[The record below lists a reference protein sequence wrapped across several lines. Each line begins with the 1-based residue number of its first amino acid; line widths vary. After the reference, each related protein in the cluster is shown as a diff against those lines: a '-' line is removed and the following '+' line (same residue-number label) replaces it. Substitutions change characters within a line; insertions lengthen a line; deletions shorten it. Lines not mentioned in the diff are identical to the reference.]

1 MKAFGR
7 TYWFTWAF
15 LVLAAALT
23 GVASLKDAFFGGLV
37 AALFSTALTRVYAR
51 SGLSFAPLIGA
62 AAGAVWVLLMLLK
75 SKWWGYAEDYEQAS
89 WALGV
94 DISVHAAGFAGA
106 GLMTALLSRW
116 SLGRSALA
124 GLALAAAMTAIPY
137 GFIAWVDHRV
147 AGPVEVVL
155 LVSTEVPSDQG
166 PYRAPGA
173 VVAQLSPEEIK
184 ELKQNLLV
192 VSGPGGDEVI
202 DEQGRRYWPLWR
214 RRLIYPGNPGGP
226 VRTAIVL
233 LPPDVMSR
241 ESWVIPVSLSPSGV
255 QVASLGSGQKVSTMN
270 KSVSQAVT
278 LKIATEIKHEGENVT
293 VSAISLEVS
302 RSSPVGSFYSLV
314 AARSFPAAFAQAPMM
329 ASPVIK
335 KDLLRRPS
343 FDTPTEAIK

>member
-1 MKAFGR
+1 MKTFGR

-37 AALFSTALTRVYAR
+37 AAMFSTALTRVYAR

-75 SKWWGYAEDYEQAS
+75 CKWWGYAEDYEQAS
-89 WALGV
+89 WTLGV

-124 GLALAAAMTAIPY
+124 GFALAAAMTAIPY

-147 AGPVEVVL
+147 AGPVELVL
-155 LVSTEVPSDQG
+155 LISTEVPSDQG

-202 DEQGRRYWPLWR
+202 DEKGRRYWPLWR

-241 ESWVIPVSLSPSGV
+241 ESWAIPVSLSPSGV

-302 RSSPVGSFYSLV
+302 RSSPVGSFYSPV
-314 AARSFPAAFAQAPMM
+314 AARSFPAAFARAPMM

-343 FDTPTEAIK
+343 FDAPAEAIK

>member
-1 MKAFGR
+1 
-7 TYWFTWAF
+7 
-15 LVLAAALT
+15 
-23 GVASLKDAFFGGLV
+23 
-37 AALFSTALTRVYAR
+37 
-51 SGLSFAPLIGA
+51 
-62 AAGAVWVLLMLLK
+62 
-75 SKWWGYAEDYEQAS
+75 
-89 WALGV
+89 
-94 DISVHAAGFAGA
+94 
-106 GLMTALLSRW
+106 
-116 SLGRSALA
+116 
-124 GLALAAAMTAIPY
+124 
-137 GFIAWVDHRV
+137 
-147 AGPVEVVL
+147 
-155 LVSTEVPSDQG
+155 
-166 PYRAPGA
+166 
-173 VVAQLSPEEIK
+173 VAQLSPEEIK

-302 RSSPVGSFYSLV
+302 RSSPVGSFYSPV